1 MQLNILQKQKQLEEL
16 AAQIACI
23 QQEVR
28 VLEEQNPEFTALV
41 VSLQKSRT
49 DLLLDIQCPISV
61 NVPQLVSLQCG
72 WRGVGEW
79 PSVIGWNFE
88 FDEHTSS
95 FLEELLIN
103 RCGIESLFSTN
114 HPSIS
119 KLSETLSVLDDAI
132 AAHNGAVDEAFE
144 KYGDETILQLHIPTH
159 VQYH

>member
-16 AAQIACI
+16 AAQIASI

-41 VSLQKSRT
+41 ASLQKT
-49 DLLLDIQCPISV
+49 QNDLLSDIQRPINV
-61 NVPQLVSLQCG
+61 NIPRLVSLQYK

-103 RCGIESLFSTN
+103 RCGIETLFNTN
-114 HPSIS
+114 HPVVNE
-119 KLSETLSVLDDAI
+119 LSDSLSVLDEAI
-132 AAHNGAVDEAFE
+132 TTHNNKVDEAFS
-144 KYGDETILQLHIPTH
+144 KYGDDTILQLHIPIH
-159 VQYH
+159 IQYH

>member
-41 VSLQKSRT
+41 TTLQKSRSN
-49 DLLLDIQCPISV
+49 LLMDTQRPINV
-61 NVPQLVSLQCG
+61 NIPRLVSLQCS

-79 PSVIGWNFE
+79 PIVIGWNFE

-103 RCGIESLFSTN
+103 RCGIESLFSTS
-114 HPSIS
+114 HPSVS
-119 KLSETLSVLDDAI
+119 DLSETLSVIDDAI
-132 AAHNGAVDEAFE
+132 TAHNKDVDEAFE
-144 KYGDETILQLHIPTH
+144 KYGDDTILQLHIPTH
-159 VQYH
+159 VQ